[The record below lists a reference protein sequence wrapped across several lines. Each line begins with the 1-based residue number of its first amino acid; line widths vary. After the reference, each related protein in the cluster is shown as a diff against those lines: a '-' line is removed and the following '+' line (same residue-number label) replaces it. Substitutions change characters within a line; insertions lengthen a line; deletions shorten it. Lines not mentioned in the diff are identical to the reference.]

1 MFSTRTGKKASHQV
15 RMKTVLKC
23 TKLASGTMLF
33 VVARKVISRFV
44 CCCFFKTNSAFI
56 CEAPIIQGYDENGV
70 AIPSKP
76 IYPDGPVGPEPE
88 PEKNGIAGEV
98 IGIIVGVCVGIVFI
112 MYGMFALGKK
122 QGVELGVAAGTVNAL
137 GSTIDKAGNSIS
149 ECIET

>member
-1 MFSTRTGKKASHQV
+1 MYKKGEWNDAICGGTKSKFHLIPAGN
-15 RMKTVLKC
+15 KTTTL
-23 TKLASGTMLF
+23 
-33 VVARKVISRFV
+33 
-44 CCCFFKTNSAFI
+44 AFI
-56 CEAPIIQGYDENGV
+56 CEAPIIQGYDEDGV

-76 IYPDGPVGPEPE
+76 IYPDGPVGPQPE
-88 PEKNGIAGEV
+88 PEKDSIAGEV

-149 ECIET
+149 E